1 MKPYLEHI
9 AASKEGSWTLFD
21 RRLPAI
27 PFEWHYNSEYE
38 LTLTLNSR
46 GQRFVG
52 DNMAAYEDGDLVLIG
67 PKIPHTWCSSEDC
80 EVGTHQALVLWFSE
94 AFVQSLIKP
103 HVELRPIQLLLESSN
118 RAIDFSQG
126 VKAKARTMIC
136 GMLQQTAE
144 DRLPALLQLLLLL
157 ARDTNAAPL
166 TSLSPQITPDAREE
180 RIGRVLTYLHQ
191 HYREQNAVAQL
202 TRIAALSRSSL
213 HRLFRQQT
221 GMTTS
226 RYVTRLRIGNAC
238 ALLLNTEKPVSLIAD
253 QVGYLNLAN
262 FNRQFKETKGKTPR
276 QFREVF
282 ARPLLH
288 PAHPITEGKSAD
300 DKSFSKAADDCL
312 VPVGGRTGSDRHRHR
327 RHHVQ
332 HAG

>member
-9 AASKEGSWTLFD
+9 AAAKDGSWTLFD

-52 DNMAAYEDGDLVLIG
+52 DNMAAYDDGDLVLIG

-80 EVGTHQALVLWFSE
+80 DAGTTHQALVLWFSE
-94 AFVQSLIKP
+94 TFVQSLIKP
-103 HVELRPIQLLLESSN
+103 HRELRPIQVLLESST
-118 RAIDFSQG
+118 RAVEFSDS
-126 VKAKARTMIC
+126 VRARARIIIC
-136 GMLQQTAE
+136 NMLHQTAE

-157 ARDTNAAPL
+157 ARDTKATPL
-166 TSLSPQITPDAREE
+166 TSASPEAMPDATEE
-180 RIGRVLTYLHQ
+180 RIGRVLTYLHK

-202 TRIAALSRSSL
+202 SRIAALSRSSL

-226 RYVTRLRIGNAC
+226 GYVTQLRIGNAC
-238 ALLLNTEKPVSLIAD
+238 ALLLNTEKPISLIAD
-253 QVGYLNLAN
+253 QVGYRNLAN
-262 FNRQFKETKGKTPR
+262 FNRQFKETKGQTPR
-276 QFREVF
+276 QFR
-282 ARPLLH
+282 
-288 PAHPITEGKSAD
+288 
-300 DKSFSKAADDCL
+300 AAFN
-312 VPVGGRTGSDRHRHR
+312 SR
-327 RHHVQ
+327 RY
-332 HAG
+332 HAGIAG

>member
-52 DNMAAYEDGDLVLIG
+52 DNMAAYDDGDLVLIG

-80 EVGTHQALVLWFSE
+80 DAGITHQALVLWFSE

-103 HVELRPIQLLLESSN
+103 HLELRPIQVLLESST
-118 RAIDFSQG
+118 RAVEFSDK
-126 VKAKARTMIC
+126 VRAKARVIIC
-136 GMLQQTAE
+136 GMLRQTAE
-144 DRLPALLQLLLLL
+144 DRLPALLQLLLVL
-157 ARDTNAAPL
+157 ARDTKAAPL
-166 TSLSPQITPDAREE
+166 TSASADAMPDATEE
-180 RIGRVLTYLHQ
+180 RIGRVLTYLHK

-202 TRIAALSRSSL
+202 SRIAALSRSSL

-226 RYVTRLRIGNAC
+226 DYVTQLRIGNAC
-238 ALLLNTEKPVSLIAD
+238 ALLLNTEKPISLIAD
-253 QVGYLNLAN
+253 QVGYRNLAN
-262 FNRQFKETKGKTPR
+262 FNRQFKETKGQTPR
-276 QFREVF
+276 QFR
-282 ARPLLH
+282 
-288 PAHPITEGKSAD
+288 
-300 DKSFSKAADDCL
+300 AAFNLRGFNDQ
-312 VPVGGRTGSDRHRHR
+312 SS
-327 RHHVQ
+327 
-332 HAG
+332 